1 MRTKLHD
8 VERARIQIRELQH
21 SQNQVYE
28 KLVEN
33 LGWDNDYLFDYLFNC
48 SESDEDYTK
57 LCQEN
62 ILQEINGN

>member
-8 VERARIQIRELQH
+8 VERARIQIHELQH

-48 SESDEDYTK
+48 SESDEDYAK
-57 LCQEN
+57 LCREN